1 MSPYPQLREF
11 SVMALFFPQYGFSAP
26 HSPSLFSLVHYARS
40 SIRRLLSHRLVHHRT
55 HLLNTD
61 KTDQHQPV
69 LCKYSI
75 QTGFLGNESDIVEEL
90 AREYGMTKEGELIF
104 KFKD

>member
-1 MSPYPQLREF
+1 MRNVRRQQVKQNRKTRKLIYLTFGILLFIYLSVNMIVGENGFMRYLKLR
-11 SVMALFFPQYGFSAP
+11 SAKD
-26 HSPSLFSLVHYARS
+26 LLIAETI
-40 SIRRLLSHRLVHHRT
+40 SIEKQNANIR
-55 HLLNTD
+55 N
-61 KTDQHQPV
+61 
-69 LCKYSI
+69 